1 MADHCLYFYIE
12 NLGLN
17 ATQKATL
24 VAALRA
30 LVRQDDPQPVNIS
43 RMRPRLDGEAAI
55 FAGMVDSET
64 HLTAAAVKAR
74 LVALLGVPAANVT
87 YATTQ
92 SAYGP
97 AITLKHNGVNKL
109 RLGVFGGIDADWGT
123 SLQACR
129 AFLKANAAQWEA
141 PSA

>member
-1 MADHCLYFYIE
+1 MSEESRYFYIE

-30 LVRQDDPQPVNIS
+30 LVSQDDPQPVNIS
-43 RMRPRLDGEAAI
+43 RMRPRPDNEAAI

-64 HLTAAAVKAR
+64 HLTAAAVKTR

-92 SAYGP
+92 TAFGP
-97 AITLKHNGVNKL
+97 AVTFKYNTANKL
-109 RLGVFGGIDADWGT
+109 RLGVFGGIDADWGS
-123 SLQACR
+123 SLEACR
-129 AFLKANAAQWEA
+129 AFMAANAAAWEEV
-141 PSA
+141 